1 MTTLLIKN
9 ATLLATMDAQR
20 REIAAGGLFARD
32 GVIEQV
38 GASDSLPQDAD
49 RVLDLSGH
57 VVTPGLINTHHH
69 FFQNLTRAIP
79 AAQDAVLFDWLRAL
93 LPIWLGLTPEGL
105 SVATLVGL
113 AELMLSGCTTA
124 SDHHY
129 FYPNGV
135 RLDDQIEAAQQ
146 IGIRFHAMRG
156 SVSIG
161 ESQGGLAPDRAV
173 ENESA
178 ILWDARRLIERYHD
192 ASRYAMLRIGL
203 APGAIFSV
211 SRDLMR
217 ESAVLAR
224 SYGVRLHTH
233 LLETQD
239 DVGYARQVFGMSA
252 VEYAQE
258 VGWIGDDVWFAHCV
272 HLGDGEIDLFAR
284 TGTGVCHCPTSNM
297 RLGSGIAPIRQLLAA
312 GARVGLGVDGS
323 ASNDTGNLLAEARQ
337 ALLLQRVL
345 GGANALRARQALEM
359 ATLGG
364 ARVLGRDDI
373 GVLASGMAAD
383 IAAWDLRQVSFSGAL
398 TDPLAALLFCQ
409 PVRANYVVI
418 QGRVVVEQG
427 QLTTIDLP
435 VAVERHGRIVR
446 QMLRG

>member
-9 ATLLATMDAQR
+9 ATMLVTMDATR
-20 REIAAGGLFARD
+20 REIANGGLFARD

-38 GASDSLPQDAD
+38 GASASLPQTAD
-49 RVLDLSGH
+49 HVLDLASH

-69 FFQNLTRAIP
+69 LFQNLTRVIP
-79 AAQDAVLFDWLRAL
+79 SAQNAVLFDWLRSL
-93 LPIWLGLTPEGL
+93 LPVWLGLTPEGL
-105 SVATLVGL
+105 SVATLTGL

-173 ENESA
+173 ENEMA
-178 ILWDARRLIERYHD
+178 ILHDSRRLIESYHD
-192 ASRYAMLRIGL
+192 ASRYAMLRVGL

-211 SRDLMR
+211 SRDLMAD
-217 ESAVLAR
+217 SAEMAR

-233 LLETQD
+233 LLETLD
-239 DVGYARQVFGMSA
+239 DVDYARQVFGMSA

-272 HLGDGEIDLFAR
+272 HLDAGEIALFAR

-323 ASNDTGNLLAEARQ
+323 SSNDTGNLLAEARQ

-345 GGANALRARQALEM
+345 GGAAALSARQALEI

-364 ARVLGRDDI
+364 ASVLGRSDI
-373 GVLASGMAAD
+373 GALAPGMAAD
-383 IAAWDLRQVSFSGAL
+383 VVAWDLRQLGFAGAL
-398 TDPLAALLFCQ
+398 ADPLAALLFCQ
-409 PVRANYVVI
+409 PAPVSHAIIN
-418 QGRVVVEQG
+418 GRLVVEDG
-427 QLTTIDLP
+427 QLTTVDLP
-435 VAVERHGRIVR
+435 VVVERHNKIAR